1 MRVREIFMK
10 INILSSKHIQRPVKT
25 ARSALTALMFC
36 LPAKTGT
43 DIFVKNILPHSDA
56 VEIIS
61 KTNGLNYLKNIATK
75 FEIVADTNCR
85 GGITKGFASEDIT
98 FLKNKMQKLKLE
110 TKYIPPIDTGI
121 RPYIPSTGQ
130 FGSIRPQNRPHL
142 GIDIYPKLYGR
153 KPQEPVYITSATDG
167 IVVSAKKSPAHDP
180 QNLIA
185 NNIKILAPDGKMYSY
200 DHMARPED
208 YTGTKYFD
216 LKSPGEIVRAGDTIG
231 IVGRSG
237 ETVVWHLHFAVTD
250 PNALQKQLKNP
261 VWKNLYKKHGV
272 YATPRGQVDPLN
284 RKKAGNIADILK
296 QYHIDSGKKVDYWK
310 QL

>member
-1 MRVREIFMK
+1 MQVRKFFMK
-10 INILSSKHIQRPVKT
+10 INNLLSKHIPKPVKA
-25 ARSALTALMFC
+25 ARIALTSLMFC

-43 DIFVKNILPHSDA
+43 DIFVKNMLQHSVA
-56 VEIIS
+56 VETIS
-61 KTNGLNYLKNIATK
+61 KANGLSCLKNIASK

-85 GGITKGFASEDIT
+85 GGITRGFKSADIT
-98 FLKNKMQKLKLE
+98 LLKNKMQKLKLE

-121 RPYIPSTGQ
+121 RPYIPSTGH

-142 GIDIYPKLYGR
+142 GVDIYPRLYGR
-153 KPQEPVYITSATDG
+153 KPQEPVYIMSATDG
-167 IVVSAKKSPAHDP
+167 IVVSSKKSPAHDP

-185 NNIKILAPDGKMYSY
+185 NNIKVLAPDGKMYSY

-208 YTGTKYFD
+208 YTGAKYFD
-216 LKSPGEIVRAGDTIG
+216 LKSPGEIVHAGDTIG
-231 IVGRSG
+231 IVGRTG

-250 PNALQKQLKNP
+250 QNEIQRQLKNP
-261 VWKNLYKKHGV
+261 LWKNLFKNHGV
-272 YATPRGQVDPLN
+272 YAVPRGQVDPLN